1 MIESAHVRVIEGG
14 CGLFFPHQTL
24 FRALIASHFGSQE
37 LDCHFPAHPLC
48 FGQKGLPLPTVAE
61 SANSIVGRACRTGLK
76 TFDAK
81 VIYPSGR

>member
-48 FGQKGLPLPTVAE
+48 FGQKGSPCQQSLNLRTRLSAGLAVPVLKPLT
-61 SANSIVGRACRTGLK
+61 RK
-76 TFDAK
+76 
-81 VIYPSGR
+81 